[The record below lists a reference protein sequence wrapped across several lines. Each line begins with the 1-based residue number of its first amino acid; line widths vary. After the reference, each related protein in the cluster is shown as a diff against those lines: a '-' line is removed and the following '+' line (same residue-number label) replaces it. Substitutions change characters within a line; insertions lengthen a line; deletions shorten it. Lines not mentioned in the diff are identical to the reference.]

1 MIASTALNTNSSM
14 KITLTSLRDIFEK
27 FGRLEY
33 IENGINNEDVI
44 VKYIMIDDSKKAY
57 KWLKS

>member
-1 MIASTALNTNSSM
+1 MGEAESQ
-14 KITLTSLRDIFEK
+14 RGIFEK

-33 IENGINNEDVI
+33 IENGISNEDVI